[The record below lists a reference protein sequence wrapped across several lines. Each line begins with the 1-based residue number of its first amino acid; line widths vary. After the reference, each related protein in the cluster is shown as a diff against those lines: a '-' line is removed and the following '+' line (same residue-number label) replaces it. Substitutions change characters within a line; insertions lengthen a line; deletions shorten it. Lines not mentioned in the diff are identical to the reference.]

1 MKRVIILLFA
11 FCLLLTACAQPKNPS
26 GSTQSNV
33 SDNQSTV
40 SSDESKIDETTS
52 SDESKVDETV
62 SSDDSSTDATVSTD
76 NTTNNNSQAD
86 TNDDDE
92 PQYEIQEGGIS
103 GTVFEGQPEKEIEDY
118 VTNVV
123 TSDVGGADKEAEA
136 LKNSIIDAKD
146 APVNVTGTTYYISPN
161 GDDFNSGTSPE
172 DAWGSLDALLLNEWM
187 FEEGD
192 AILFERGGVY
202 RQNSSIIA
210 KKSGIYYGAYGEG
223 PKPAIYGSPKDYADE
238 TLWQPSNKENIWK
251 IQYPLTNAGIIV
263 FDYGKWSGERK
274 IGLASLAKN
283 GDFYHNVEETTL
295 YLYCDSG
302 NPGKV
307 YQNIEIGS
315 NQHIFVVY
323 GGRHDITIDNICFKY
338 TGAHGISLYE
348 DNYNI
353 TITNCEIGWIGG
365 SVHKDVTRY
374 GNAIQF
380 WDSCWNVNV
389 QNNWIYQAYDAGFTF
404 QYSTGDGG
412 QYKDIVFKNN
422 LVEYCT
428 YSVEI
433 FTRGDE
439 KYLKNI
445 DISDNI
451 MRFAG
456 YGWGNQRPNR
466 VNEAHICLW
475 RGNDYLDAD
484 GKDINSNFTIKN
496 NIFDVS
502 SSQVVFLD
510 GETNHPGIIVSG
522 NTYYQKAYPINNPA
536 MYFGVAGKV
545 YATNQT
551 EWAIAVSGFDTAPKL
566 VKWLS

>member
-1 MKRVIILLFA
+1 MKKVIVLLFA
-11 FCLLLTACAQPKNPS
+11 CCLLLTSCGVSKTPQGNP
-26 GSTQSNV
+26 

-40 SSDESKIDETTS
+40 SSDNAQTNDDLLTDDTQTDDAS
-52 SDESKVDETV
+52 SSE
-62 SSDDSSTDATVSTD
+62 DDASSTDTD
-76 NTTNNNSQAD
+76 GDSA
-86 TNDDDE
+86 E
-92 PQYEIQEGGIS
+92 PTIKEGSLTGFS
-103 GTVFEGQPEKEIEDY
+103 YAGEPDVKIEDY
-118 VTNVV
+118 ISNVTI
-123 TSDVGGADKEAEA
+123 ADKGGSDKAADA
-136 LKNSIIDAKD
+136 LRDSIVNAKD
-146 APVNVTGTTYYISPN
+146 APVKVKGTTYYISPN
-161 GDDFNSGTSPE
+161 GDDFNAGTSPE
-172 DAWGSLDALLLNEWM
+172 EAWGSLDALLLNEWM

-210 KKSGIYYGAYGEG
+210 KKSNVYYGAYGEG

-238 TLWQPSNKENIWK
+238 ELWQPSNKKYIWK
-251 IQYPLTNAGIIV
+251 LQYPQTNAGIVV
-263 FDYGKWSGERK
+263 FDYGEWAGERE
-274 IGLASLAKN
+274 IGLASLVKN
-283 GDFYHNVEETTL
+283 GDFYHNVDETTL
-295 YLYCDSG
+295 YLYCDKG
-302 NPGKV
+302 NPGAV
-307 YQNIEIGS
+307 YKNIEIGS
-315 NQHIFVVY
+315 NQHLFVVY

-338 TGAHGISLYE
+338 TGAHGISFYE

-353 TITNCEIGWIGG
+353 DITNCELGWIGG

-389 QNNWIYQAYDAGFTF
+389 KNNWIYQAYDAGFTF
-404 QYSTGDGG
+404 QYSTGNGG
-412 QYKDIVFKNN
+412 QYENITFKNN

-433 FTRGDE
+433 FTRGDN

-475 RGNDYLDAD
+475 RGPDYLDAS
-484 GKDINSNFTIKN
+484 GNDITSKFYIKN
-496 NIFDVS
+496 NIFDCS

-510 GETNHPGIIVSG
+510 GETSHPGIIVSG
-522 NTYYQKAYPINNPA
+522 NTYYQKAYPIKYPA
-536 MYFGVAGKV
+536 MYFGPAGKV
-545 YATNQT
+545 FAANQA
-551 EWAIAVSGFDTAPKL
+551 EWEIAVSGFDKSPKL